1 MWCARYSQVL
11 LQKQSG
17 TSGLTPDDTEEYCRV
32 GTDSFVG
39 WAASQDSGDPD
50 TSNISNVVSPCG
62 LIAYSYFND
71 SFRLIEVDKNGSQI
85 SVPKQTSEDISW
97 KSDRDVKFKNA
108 GDGSTGN
115 NFLGFQYEK
124 ITNGNCERLPNF
136 TIPSPSERDACLRA
150 KNDSAMDPGWC
161 FPGSGYCMEDEHFI
175 VWMRTAGLPTFRK
188 LYAKIDTKLEKD
200 SHYRVQIWNGYS
212 NDPVWLESQGV
223 GCSGTDASCNGTLYP
238 VHTFHGDKY
247 VVLSTT
253 AWIGGKNQ
261 FLGIA
266 YVVVGAI
273 CLALALAFFIKD
285 RVSPRDFTGKPH
297 ANKGGD
303 DK

>member
-1 MWCARYSQVL
+1 
-11 LQKQSG
+11 
-17 TSGLTPDDTEEYCRV
+17 
-32 GTDSFVG
+32 
-39 WAASQDSGDPD
+39 
-50 TSNISNVVSPCG
+50 
-62 LIAYSYFND
+62 
-71 SFRLIEVDKNGSQI
+71 
-85 SVPKQTSEDISW
+85 
-97 KSDRDVKFKNA
+97 
-108 GDGSTGN
+108 
-115 NFLGFQYEK
+115 
-124 ITNGNCERLPNF
+124 
-136 TIPSPSERDACLRA
+136 
-150 KNDSAMDPGWC
+150 
-161 FPGSGYCMEDEHFI
+161 MEDEHFI